1 MSVETPRTTSAERA
15 YNALQGDAVLAD
27 RSDRLRMMFSGDK
40 AAEALNGLVTSDVLA
55 LTPGTGQYS
64 AALTPKGKVIAD
76 LRIFA
81 SPEGLLVDV
90 TPAAAPGFVAMV
102 RKFVNPRLARYQN
115 VSDQSGDLGVF
126 GHRARHIVRSV
137 LPGVE
142 IPVGLPPYS
151 HVRGNFAGS
160 TIMIAGVPDFGVEGY
175 DLIVPRDALES
186 LRAKLVE
193 AGAVEGAAEALHVAR
208 IEAGR
213 PEWGRDMDDT
223 MLAQEVD
230 MERLDAISFSKGC
243 YTGQETVARVHF
255 RGHVN
260 RLFRGLRFADSVLPP
275 AGTEL
280 TDDTGKAVGTVK
292 SGALSPRLGAIA
304 LAIVRRELEPGAAV
318 RATWPEGQA
327 DARVETL
334 PFPLLPLSGSGK

>member
-1 MSVETPRTTSAERA
+1 MSVEIPDTTGTERA
-15 YNALQGDAVLAD
+15 WRALQSDAVLAD
-27 RSDRLRMMFSGDK
+27 RSDRLRMLFSGDK
-40 AAEALNGLVTSDVLA
+40 AAETLNGLLTSDVLA

-90 TPAAAPGFVAMV
+90 THAAAPGFVAMV
-102 RKFVNPRLARYQN
+102 RKFVNPRLAKYQD
-115 VSDQSGDLGVF
+115 VSEQSGDIGVF

-137 LPGVE
+137 LADVE
-142 IPVGLPPYS
+142 IPVGLPPYAQ
-151 HVRGNFAGS
+151 VRTTFSDSA
-160 TIMIAGVPDFGVEGY
+160 IMIARVPDFGVEGY
-175 DLIVPRDALES
+175 EIMLPRGAMES
-186 LRAKLVE
+186 LQSKLVS
-193 AGAVEGAAEALHVAR
+193 AGAIVDAAEALLVAR

-213 PEWGRDMDDT
+213 PEFGIDMDDT

-260 RLFRGLRFADSVLPP
+260 RRLRGLRFTDAVVPP
-275 AGTEL
+275 AGVSL
-280 TDDTGKAVGTVK
+280 TDDNGKEVGTVK

-304 LAIVRRELEPGAAV
+304 LAVVRREIEPGATV
-318 RATWPEGQA
+318 RATWPEGQVE
-327 DARVETL
+327 ARVEAL
-334 PFPLLPLSGSGK
+334 PFPS